1 MAICKTLPKFPI
13 KNGGRGKI
21 KKGAGAALSRIQ
33 FTNETKAGKWSLT
46 VAANAEDAYNK
57 GVRAGEAWQL
67 GIDIGLIC
75 EGLEDQYCTLQP
87 IPGNVHIMSN
97 IENDIY
103 AGKAAVSILKD
114 KLDALTEQIMLLEK
128 QIVECEKAG
137 CPEEEIKALMIQ
149 QKDAEQEK
157 AMLEEQ
163 LTSNKEAGEVL
174 EECWNL
180 ALALFA
186 AESENPFPGE
196 PKKAGAV
203 KTFVPA
209 EEADA
214 RASEANSIYEKNLKR
229 REMEAIGGKGEELP
243 DDFKKEKAS

>member
-1 MAICKTLPKFPI
+1 MATCKTLPKFPI

-21 KKGAGAALSRIQ
+21 KRGAGAALSRIQ
-33 FTNETKAGKWSLT
+33 FTNEAKGGKWSLV
-46 VAANAEDAYNK
+46 VAENASDAYAK
-57 GVRAGEAWQL
+57 GVRAGQAWQL

-75 EGLEDQYCTLQP
+75 EGLEDTYCNLQP
-87 IPGNVHIMSN
+87 IPGNVNIMSN

-103 AGKAAVSILKD
+103 AGQAASDTIKGNLE
-114 KLDALTEQIMLLEK
+114 AIEAAITLLQK
-128 QIVECEKAG
+128 QIDECEKAG
-137 CPEEEIKALMIQ
+137 CSEEEVKALMVE

-157 AMLEEQ
+157 AMLEVQ
-163 LTSNKEAGEVL
+163 LEGEKETVENL
-174 EECWNL
+174 QQCWDL

-209 EEADA
+209 EEAES
-214 RASEANSIYEKNLKR
+214 RAAEANMIYEKNVKR
-229 REMEAIGGKGEELP
+229 RVMEVAAPVSEEGEEM
-243 DDFKKEKAS
+243 KKKAS

>member
-1 MAICKTLPKFPI
+1 MATCKTLPKFPI

-21 KKGAGAALSRIQ
+21 KRGAGAALSRIQ
-33 FTNETKAGKWSLT
+33 FVNETKAGKWSLT
-46 VAANAEDAYNK
+46 VAANASDAYAK

-87 IPGNVHIMSN
+87 IPGNVNIMSN

-103 AGKAAVSILKD
+103 ASNAAVAILKD
-114 KLDALTEQIMLLEK
+114 KLEALTAAISLLQK
-128 QIVECEKAG
+128 QIDACEKSE
-137 CPEEEIKALMIQ
+137 CSEEELKALLMQ
-149 QKDAEQEK
+149 QKDLEQEN

-163 LTSNKEAGEVL
+163 IEFEKSTAENLQ
-174 EECWNL
+174 ECWDL

-196 PKKAGAV
+196 PKKAGAI

-209 EEADA
+209 EEAEA
-214 RASEANSIYEKNLKR
+214 RAAEATKTYEKNVKR
-229 REMEAIGGKGEELP
+229 RMMEAAAPVFGGEDEL
-243 DDFKKEKAS
+243 KKEKAS